1 MQSGS
6 GGRGRAGGSWDSNN
20 LRSRSAGPHDAP
32 YYQSAPMPGPYQ
44 SQTFG
49 ARPVLGNA
57 ILPRQQALSD
67 PFSAQQL
74 QYQPDPRDLRDSKD
88 LRNAASLELRALVDI
103 AKGQIKQFY
112 EMYDKKMKQQM
123 THPLFGDIDNDVG
136 GASKT
141 QVLTEQLEL
150 LENEVARRIRDIVW
164 AQSLLKKDQI
174 VTKKR
179 LSETVSDKQLEIT
192 LSSFR
197 AHVQD

>member
-1 MQSGS
+1 
-6 GGRGRAGGSWDSNN
+6 
-20 LRSRSAGPHDAP
+20 
-32 YYQSAPMPGPYQ
+32 
-44 SQTFG
+44 
-49 ARPVLGNA
+49 
-57 ILPRQQALSD
+57 
-67 PFSAQQL
+67 
-74 QYQPDPRDLRDSKD
+74 
-88 LRNAASLELRALVDI
+88 
-103 AKGQIKQFY
+103 
-112 EMYDKKMKQQM
+112 M
-123 THPLFGDIDNDVG
+123 THPLFGDIDTEVG

-141 QVLTEQLEL
+141 QVLTEQVEL

>member
-1 MQSGS
+1 
-6 GGRGRAGGSWDSNN
+6 
-20 LRSRSAGPHDAP
+20 
-32 YYQSAPMPGPYQ
+32 
-44 SQTFG
+44 
-49 ARPVLGNA
+49 
-57 ILPRQQALSD
+57 
-67 PFSAQQL
+67 
-74 QYQPDPRDLRDSKD
+74 
-88 LRNAASLELRALVDI
+88 
-103 AKGQIKQFY
+103 
-112 EMYDKKMKQQM
+112 M
-123 THPLFGDIDNDVG
+123 THPLFGDIDNEVG

-150 LENEVARRIRDIVW
+150 LEDEVARRIRDIVW